1 MFADEELVM
10 ELLINAGQARS
21 DAMEAIRCAGQK
33 DWQGATKLMASSESA
48 CLQAHKIQTALISQD
63 EGCGKIEVNLIL
75 IHAQDH
81 LMNAIFSQGNYFIK
95 KRAPC
100 LIFSPVRYLEEI
112 TTLLRISHEYKDA

>member
-21 DAMEAIRCAGQK
+21 DAMEAGQK

-81 LMNAIFSQGNYFIK
+81 LMNAILCQDLA
-95 KRAPC
+95 R
-100 LIFSPVRYLEEI
+100 EI
-112 TTLLRISHEYKDA
+112 ISLRKELHA

>member
-10 ELLINAGQARS
+10 ELLVNAGQARS

-63 EGCGKIEVNLIL
+63 EGCGNWFERLIRSCTGSFDECN
-75 IHAQDH
+75 I
-81 LMNAIFSQGNYFIK
+81 MPGFSQGNYFIK
-95 KRAPC
+95 KRTPC
-100 LIFSPVRYLEEI
+100 LIFSSSAIAGGNYY
-112 TTLLRISHEYKDA
+112 TLKDKS

>member
-33 DWQGATKLMASSESA
+33 DWQGATKLMARSESA

-63 EGCGKIEVNLIL
+63 EGCGKIEV

-81 LMNAIFSQGNYFIK
+81 LMNAILCQDLA
-95 KRAPC
+95 R
-100 LIFSPVRYLEEI
+100 EI
-112 TTLLRISHEYKDA
+112 ISLRKELHA

>member
-81 LMNAIFSQGNYFIK
+81 LMNAILMKDMANSIIK
-95 KRAPC
+95 LNQKVA
-100 LIFSPVRYLEEI
+100 SM
-112 TTLLRISHEYKDA
+112 K

>member
-81 LMNAIFSQGNYFIK
+81 LMTTMTLREVALEMLELYK
-95 KRAPC
+95 K
-100 LIFSPVRYLEEI
+100 LEE
-112 TTLLRISHEYKDA
+112 K